1 MIASSSNNEGPL
13 ELGEEPQD
21 SLGTAARVIASG
33 WTAFFLLLALGYAF
47 VDSPNQS
54 EDIADLLVDTV
65 LMAVFL
71 AAALGACVLSWMR
84 PTLRFALFTTTGV
97 AGTTT
102 GVITA
107 GENHWIAALVS
118 GGPYFLAAAVAWFS
132 TGSPRHGTTGRSK
145 RS

>member
-1 MIASSSNNEGPL
+1 MGD
-13 ELGEEPQD
+13 EPQD
-21 SLGTAARVIASG
+21 RLGIAARVIASG

-54 EDIADLLVDTV
+54 EDVADLLVDTI

-84 PTLRFALFTTTGV
+84 PTLSFALFTATAV
-97 AGTTT
+97 AGTAM

-118 GGPYFLAAAVAWFS
+118 GGPYSLAAAIAWFS
-132 TGSPRHGTTGRSK
+132 TDSLRRGATGRSQ